1 MGDGSWGRNHAPDF
15 VFNAG
20 GIITVGSEIGGVYR
34 ADRALELTER
44 IYETN
49 ARVIETSQ
57 PPASPNAASNQ
68 SVTSGPRSAVPWTEV
83 KMAQFRL
90 QFPFA

>member
-49 ARVIETSQ
+49 ARVIETSRAKDVPTNVAATRLAERRIESVRRLR
-57 PPASPNAASNQ
+57 PPFRSP
-68 SVTSGPRSAVPWTEV
+68 
-83 KMAQFRL
+83 L
-90 QFPFA
+90 D